1 MRSAVRH
8 PELRRMMLAPLAEA
22 EGKVVKD
29 LDLFF
34 AALAVLVILAVLKF
48 VGVPLYQQLTASI
61 NAVMQTVNHAGED
74 RAGRVR

>member
-1 MRSAVRH
+1 
-8 PELRRMMLAPLAEA
+8 
-22 EGKVVKD
+22 VKD

-34 AALAVLVILAVLKF
+34 AAFGVLVILAVLKF

-61 NAVMQTVNHAGED
+61 HAVMQTVNHAGED